1 MENIG
6 IIGIGG
12 WGRNLLRTMRNLSG
26 SNLTIAC
33 DLDSERTSAAEK
45 TYPGL
50 KTTQRPEDILENNN
64 IKAVVIATPPSSH
77 YELASQAMKNGKDV
91 LVEKPLALS
100 VSDGEKLLR
109 ESEELD
115 RILMV
120 GHIMVYHP
128 ATLYLKDLVES
139 GELGDIHYIYTSRV
153 NLGEVRSIENS
164 WWSFAPHDISIIL
177 HLLDTPLVRASST
190 GADYLQDGIEDVVF
204 TTLEFADGTI
214 AHIHVSWLDPHKERK
229 VTIVGSK
236 KMVVFDDTEATE
248 KIRIY
253 DKGADRN
260 LDYDTYGEYLSL
272 RTGDI
277 VIPKIPGGEPLAAEC
292 GHFLKC
298 IETREKPRSD
308 GCAGLMTLKALDA
321 AQRSLRQGG
330 APVEIE
336 SKGSN

>member
-12 WGRNLLRTMRNLSG
+12 WGRNLLRTMRNLAG
-26 SNLTIAC
+26 SNLTMAC
-33 DLDSERTSAAEK
+33 DLDSKRTSAAEH

-50 KTTQRPEDILENNN
+50 ITTQRPEDILENDD

-77 YELASQAMKNGKDV
+77 YELASKAMKNGKDV

-100 VSDGEKLLR
+100 VSDGEKLLK

-128 ATLYLKDLVES
+128 ATLYLKDLIKS
-139 GELGDIHYIYTSRV
+139 GELGDIRYIYSSRV
-153 NLGEVRSIENS
+153 NLGKVRSIENS

-177 HLLDTPLVRASST
+177 YLLDAPLVRASST
-190 GADYLQDGIEDVVF
+190 GAAYLQDGIEDVVF
-204 TTLEFADGTI
+204 TTLEFGDGII

-260 LDYDTYGEYLSL
+260 LDYDTYGEYMSI
-272 RTGDI
+272 RSGDI
-277 VIPKIPGGEPLAAEC
+277 VIPRIPGGEPLAAEC
-292 GHFLKC
+292 THFLKC

-308 GCAGLMTLKALDA
+308 GRAGLITLRALDA
-321 AQRSLRQGG
+321 AQRSLGQGG
-330 APVEIE
+330 APVEI
-336 SKGSN
+336 KA

>member
-12 WGRNLLRTMRNLSG
+12 WGRNLLRTMRNLAG
-26 SNLTIAC
+26 SNLIMAC
-33 DLDSERTSAAEK
+33 DLDSKRTAAAEK
-45 TYPGL
+45 AYPGL
-50 KTTQRPEDILENNN
+50 KTTQRPEDILENDD

-77 YELASQAMKNGKDV
+77 YELASKAMKNGKDV

-100 VSDGEKLLR
+100 VSDGEKLLK
-109 ESEELD
+109 ESEEQN

-128 ATLYLKDLVES
+128 ATLYLRDLVKS

-153 NLGEVRSIENS
+153 NLGKVRSIENS

-190 GADYLQDGIEDVVF
+190 GAAYLQDGIEDVVF

-260 LDYDTYGEYLSL
+260 LDYDTFGEYLSL

-292 GHFLKC
+292 AHFLKC

-308 GCAGLMTLKALDA
+308 GRAGLITLKALDA
-321 AQRSLRQGG
+321 AQRSLAQGG
-330 APVEIE
+330 APVEI
-336 SKGSN
+336 KA